1 MSVVIL
7 FVESQNARSE
17 RRFQKSLTLDDLRS
31 RLEPIVGI
39 PSTDQKIELLKDSTT
54 ICEIASGD
62 NQMLGSYPV
71 EDHMVLRVINSNPT
85 STMQLNFNDDSQVEK
100 FVMEDNDYDK
110 LHGTVRD
117 FKRRHNLGRFSDAKS
132 AMSIDE
138 DDEFKS
144 EAAQITVGNRCE
156 VSIPGYDVRRRG
168 AVRFVGKTSF
178 RAGYWVG
185 VEYDEPVGRNDGSV
199 DGHVYFK
206 CPLNHGSFVRPD
218 KVTVGDYPEEDPFA
232 SDLEEM

>member
-17 RRFQKSLTLDDLRS
+17 RRFQKSLTLDELRS

-39 PSTDQKIELLKDSTT
+39 PSTDQKIELLKDSTS
-54 ICEIASGD
+54 ICEIGSD
-62 NQMLGSYPV
+62 SKQMLGSYPV
-71 EDHMVLRVINSNPT
+71 EDYMILRVININPT
-85 STMQLNFNDDSQVEK
+85 SALQLNFTDESQVDK
-100 FVMEDNDYDK
+100 FVMEDDEYDK
-110 LHGTVRD
+110 RNDSVRA
-117 FKRRHNLGRFSDAKS
+117 FKRRHNLGRFADAKS

-138 DDEFKS
+138 DEEFKK
-144 EAAQITVGNRCE
+144 EAAKITVGNRCE

-168 AVRFVGKTSF
+168 TVRFVGKTSF

-199 DGHVYFK
+199 DKHAYFK
-206 CPLNHGSFVRPD
+206 CTPNHGSFVRPD
-218 KVTVGDYPEEDPFA
+218 KVVVGDYPEEDPFA